1 MSRAGGKLNNG
12 YYLRLVLF
20 GYLLTASVWWWVQVR
35 TFVSDVTAV
44 LSDEESEA
52 AKRYSRS
59 AMGKS
64 FSRKRSTKAV

>member
-1 MSRAGGKLNNG
+1 MSRAGRLNNG

-20 GYLLTASVWWWVQVR
+20 WLLTYRRQCGGGLQVR